1 MVTYILKL
9 PPTKNWRAMI
19 AVDCVGFDEL
29 VGLVKSS
36 QCALL
41 DQSGG
46 CGCVCCRGEKQSKSR
61 KSAAGVMRGTCRRVE
76 APR

>member
-29 VGLVKSS
+29 FGLVKSS
-36 QCALL
+36 HCALL

-46 CGCVCCRGEKQSKSR
+46 CGCGCCRGEKQVQK
-61 KSAAGVMRGTCRRVE
+61 KRRWCDE
-76 APR
+76 GHLSEG